1 MCFTFHLIK
10 LSNFLKYFFYIFKKF
25 YYFRIRFIL
34 SSLILKIVLFKKNE
48 YFKIVT
54 CPIFFYIYFY
64 GIRVIFIDVFINK
77 WNVTSNIYFKNRLKF
92 LPEFL
97 TRLFKIYINRKFWL
111 SIWNCICTFF
121 CHLYIK
127 HFVDA
132 PNANFLYSKKKKK
145 NEFHSETLLKPSD
158 PRFETHFVTR
168 AVSNSLFLTSC
179 KKITQ
184 IVIWTTEENPSNKI
198 SVCSVVLLMYALNYS
213 KQISKMQFYKK

>member
-111 SIWNCICTFF
+111 SIWNCICMFF

-132 PNANFLYSKKKKK
+132 PNANFLYSKKKKRRMSSILK
-145 NEFHSETLLKPSD
+145 HYWNRPIPVLKRILLPVRFQTLYFWLLAKKLPRSSFELLKKIRPTKS
-158 PRFETHFVTR
+158 PFV
-168 AVSNSLFLTSC
+168 
-179 KKITQ
+179 Q
-184 IVIWTTEENPSNKI
+184 
-198 SVCSVVLLMYALNYS
+198 
-213 KQISKMQFYKK
+213 